1 MKSIIGTKIG
11 MTTLFTDKG
20 VAMPCTIVYCD
31 PNVVL
36 SSKADGFV
44 TIGYGETKE
53 NKKNKAHKGVFKK
66 NNLEVKQKIFTL
78 KGVEQQY
85 GIGDTIKVDLFTQ
98 GEIVDV
104 QGTTK
109 GHGFT
114 GAIKRWNFKIGPLS
128 HGAGY
133 PHRYQGSIA
142 FGRGGN
148 APQRVYK
155 GKKMHGHWGHETVTM
170 ENLVVLKVMADKNL
184 ILIKGAIP
192 GPEGSI
198 VKIKTASKK
207 PGVDKDIAKVNF
219 YELEK
224 KSGSNA
230 KSGKEL
236 EQENEKLEDKVA
248 TEFANAQEEAKEVA
262 EEIAKEEAKER
273 KAAEQHHE
281 KLLEKEEELN
291 K

>member
-11 MTTLFTDKG
+11 MTTIFTDKG
-20 VAMPCTIVYCD
+20 VALPCTIVYCD

-36 SSKADGFV
+36 SNKADGLITV
-44 TIGYGETKE
+44 GYGQTKE
-53 NKKNKAHKGVFKK
+53 NKHNKAHNGVFKK
-66 NNLEVKQKIFTL
+66 NNLEVKQNIFTI
-78 KGVEQQY
+78 KGNQDNQFAV
-85 GIGDTIKVDLFTQ
+85 GDTIKVDLFEP

-104 QGTTK
+104 QGVTK

-170 ENLVVLKVMADKNL
+170 QNLVVIKVLADKNL
-184 ILIKGAIP
+184 IIIKGSIP

-198 VKIKTASKK
+198 VRIKTSSKKPNVDTKIKTS
-207 PGVDKDIAKVNF
+207 NL
-219 YELEK
+219 YELERK
-224 KSGSNA
+224 N
-230 KSGKEL
+230 
-236 EQENEKLEDKVA
+236 EQLEDKEAV
-248 TEFANAQEEAKEVA
+248 EFANSQIEQEQVA
-262 EEIAKEEAKER
+262 AEIANKEAKER

-281 KLLEKEEELN
+281 KLLQKEEELN